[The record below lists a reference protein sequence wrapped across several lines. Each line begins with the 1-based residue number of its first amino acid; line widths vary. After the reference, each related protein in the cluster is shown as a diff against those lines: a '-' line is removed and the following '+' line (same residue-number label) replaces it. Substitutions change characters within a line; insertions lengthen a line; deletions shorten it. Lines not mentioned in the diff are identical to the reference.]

1 MPAKQLPA
9 IYVGSS
15 KTDVRTT
22 AHDHSRE
29 AYGHNGVVRC
39 DNEGCRAELLLAGG
53 IEMLRRKWYFAL
65 GEPLVVTIAQAGMK
79 NPDGSPFCHFH
90 EPHGKDHAIECD
102 SPECNAFF
110 NDEWTRFQI
119 NKRAG
124 NPGRAVASPIE
135 RERPKSIAQMDA
147 ERATDEE
154 NARRASMI
162 EIETRRQTQAQLWPL
177 PR

>member
-1 MPAKQLPA
+1 MSGKLPA
-9 IYVGSS
+9 IYVGES
-15 KTDVRTT
+15 KTRVVTKV
-22 AHDHSRE
+22 HDHSRE
-29 AYGHNGVVRC
+29 AYGHNGVVKC
-39 DNEGCRAELLLAGG
+39 DNEGCRKELILAGG
-53 IEMLRRKWYFAL
+53 VEMMRRKWYFAL
-65 GEPLVVTIAQAGMK
+65 GETIIVTIAQAGLK
-79 NPDGSPFCHFH
+79 NRDGSPYSHTH
-90 EPHGKDHAIECD
+90 GPHGQDHADECD

-110 NDEWTRFQI
+110 NDEWVRFQF

-124 NPGRAVASPIE
+124 NPGRSIVSPNAN
-135 RERPKSIAQMDA
+135 ERPKSIAQMDS